1 MLSKVVSSV
10 AAQSTKKTDAE
21 SGLAKQ
27 QKLYDAAKAAAGVA
41 TDEYITA
48 NLQAE
53 KEKMMIGQIRAM
65 VTRFCRLLSVY
76 VICEPD
82 PFLNR

>member
-1 MLSKVVSSV
+1 MLSKLVSSV
-10 AAQSTKKTDAE
+10 ATSSTKKTDAE
-21 SGLAKQ
+21 SALAKQ
-27 QKLYDAAKAAAGVA
+27 QKLFDDAKADADVA

-53 KEKMMIGQIRAM
+53 KEKMMIGHIRAM

>member
-10 AAQSTKKTDAE
+10 ATSSTKKTDAE

-27 QKLYDAAKAAAGVA
+27 QKLYDAAKAEAGVA

-65 VTRFCRLLSVY
+65 VTRFCWLLSVY